1 PVAPRSCTPHAV
13 TPARQQEIFSAFVHS
28 LYVARTV
35 DEAYTHFTENFTNH
49 NPDAVDGLV
58 SSFDLVEPLFTNPA
72 VEIQV
77 LHQSFAAPMGWVH
90 YRIDGFLP
98 EPTAVVDVY
107 LWGGSCIVEH
117 WDIIQER
124 PVNVTNPHALF

>member
-1 PVAPRSCTPHAV
+1 M
-13 TPARQQEIFSAFVHS
+13 
-28 LYVARTV
+28 
-35 DEAYTHFTENFTNH
+35 
-49 NPDAVDGLV
+49 
-58 SSFDLVEPLFTNPA
+58 SSFDIVEPLFTNPA

-77 LHQSFAAPMGWVH
+77 LHQSFVAPIGWVH